1 MTRNHKTDWNKDKG
15 MKAIIKD
22 LKSAHGI
29 EAEPMTHGTRAMLV
43 HILYYQLPRL
53 ENIHIRLRT
62 QFLLIAE
69 AIGGLRVGEAIGEV
83 HGLRAINTCV
93 LKEISTG
100 KRSVEVGGS
109 RSLSKQ
115 RALSASQ
122 SQPTALQAV
131 VVATRGKLGR
141 RLLCPTHPPG
151 IC

>member
-1 MTRNHKTDWNKDKG
+1 
-15 MKAIIKD
+15 
-22 LKSAHGI
+22 
-29 EAEPMTHGTRAMLV
+29 MTHGTRAMLV

-141 RLLCPTHPPG
+141 RLLCPTH
-151 IC
+151 